1 MINYD
6 YSMDEV
12 WLTMITA
19 WMKFGEDGRLH
30 AINPERGF
38 FGIAPGTNMK
48 TNPMA
53 MEMVQKDT
61 IFTNVGM
68 TEDGGVFWEGM
79 EKEIDRVCLTLL

>member
-1 MINYD
+1 
-6 YSMDEV
+6 
-12 WLTMITA
+12 
-19 WMKFGEDGRLH
+19 MKFGEDGRLY

-53 MEMVQKDT
+53 MEMVKHNT

-68 TEDGGVFWEGM
+68 TEEGGVFWEGM
-79 EKEIDRVCLTLL
+79 EKEVDRVCYIHCYILF